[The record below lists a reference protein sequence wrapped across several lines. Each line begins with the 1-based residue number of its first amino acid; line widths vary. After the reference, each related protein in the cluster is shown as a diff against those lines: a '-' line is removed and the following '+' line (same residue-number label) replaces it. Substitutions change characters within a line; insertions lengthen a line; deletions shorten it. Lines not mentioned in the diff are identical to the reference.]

1 MIVFPAIKAKM
12 GTWDYFM
19 VKMTMRE
26 LSESVKFASD
36 VYEEKT
42 LDEAI
47 QRVLDESRVKKSIS
61 TYLIR
66 QPDRF
71 FSSIVVAALG
81 GSPNWFPVT
90 MEDDPRFSLFIGDNR
105 LNDSFGVLTFDGTQN
120 YYALDGQHRLS
131 AIKTLVDP
139 NSDMANQA
147 PPNFKNEEISVI
159 VVVPKSAEDMD
170 DFMKR
175 YRRLFGNLNRYAK
188 PMDQVTNIIMDE
200 DDPFAIITRQLI
212 SEHEF
217 FKWTGKHRE
226 SPRIKTTKGKNLSSK
241 DPYFT
246 SLEAL
251 YVLNI
256 QILSS
261 TIRKTNGWD
270 DDGTAEESFKRF
282 RPIEEIID
290 SLYKEL
296 VLYWDALIKTLPALK
311 GEPIKMRDHNAT
323 EDSNTFDNIL
333 FWPIGQEILIDVARR
348 LLDLQPDPQNPT
360 EKSVM
365 KALKPLVLV
374 EWNFKK
380 VPWRHLLLIPEFTDW
395 SIWKIRNEERK
406 PAQSLAKRIVMWQIG
421 VDELSKEEIS
431 ELKDEW
437 AATILPAID
446 DEVKEGLW
454 EEIENGVKR

>member
-261 TIRKTNGWD
+261 TMRKTNGWD

-365 KALKPLVLV
+365 KALKPLELV

>member
-71 FSSIVVAALG
+71 FSSSVVAALG

-365 KALKPLVLV
+365 KALKPLELV